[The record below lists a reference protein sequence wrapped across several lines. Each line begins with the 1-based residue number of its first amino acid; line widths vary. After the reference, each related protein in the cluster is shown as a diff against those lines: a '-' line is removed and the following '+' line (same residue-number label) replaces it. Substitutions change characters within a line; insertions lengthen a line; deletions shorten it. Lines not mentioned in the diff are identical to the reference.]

1 MEYQISENMKRVKGS
16 AIREV
21 FKIISKPDI
30 ISFAGGI
37 PSPDTFPVEEIKLI
51 IQKSLTEMPAL
62 CLQYGITEGYA
73 PLIEKVNERLKKQ
86 GTLKDG
92 NTTIITAGGQQ
103 GIDLAAKS
111 ILNPGDTVIVEE
123 PSFIGALNSFRAYGA
138 NLVGVPVLD
147 DGLDLDR
154 IEAILKEDKTVKII
168 YTIPTFQNPSGITMT
183 AEKRKKLLA
192 ICKQYN
198 VIIFEDNPY
207 SELRFTG
214 EPVPTIKALDED
226 NIVMYFGSFSKILS
240 PGLRVGFTHGMPEI
254 VGKMIV
260 AKQVSDVHTAVLNQ
274 VIACEWMT
282 NYDIDAHI
290 EKASALYG
298 RKCALMLSE
307 MDKHFPKSVKYT
319 RPEGGIF
326 IWCTLPEGFDATG
339 VVKAAIEKK
348 VAFVPGPTFMTDIE
362 KKSNCFRLNFSTM
375 SDEKIIEGIKILAE
389 VLEAQGA

>member
-1 MEYQISENMKRVKGS
+1 MEYQISENMKQVKGS
-16 AIREV
+16 AIREI

-37 PSPDTFPVEEIKLI
+37 PSPDTFPVEEIKVI
-51 IQKSLTEMPAL
+51 IQKALTEMPAL

-86 GTLKDG
+86 GTLKED
-92 NTTIITAGGQQ
+92 NITIITAGGQQ

-111 ILNPGDTVIVEE
+111 ILNPNDTVIVEE

-138 NLVGVPVLD
+138 NLIGVPVLD

-154 IEAILKEDKTVKII
+154 IEEILKENKTVKII

-183 AEKRKKLLA
+183 VEKRKKLLS
-192 ICKQYN
+192 ICKKHH

-207 SELRFTG
+207 SELRFIG

-240 PGLRVGFTHGMPEI
+240 PGLRVGFTHGIPEI

-260 AKQVSDVHTAVLNQ
+260 AKQVADVHTAVLNQ
-274 VIACEWMT
+274 VVACEWMT
-282 NYDIDAHI
+282 NYDIDLHI
-290 EKASALYG
+290 EKARKLYG
-298 RKCALMLSE
+298 QKCALMLGE
-307 MDKHFPKSVKYT
+307 MDQHFPKSVKYT

-326 IWCTLPEGFDATG
+326 IWCTMPEGFDATE
-339 VVKAAIEKK
+339 VVKIAIEKK

-375 SDEKIIEGIKILAE
+375 PDEKIVEGIKILAD
-389 VLEAQGA
+389 VLKRLK